1 MGSTKGGNIMKYNTI
16 PYWVNGRY
24 NQNQRVQQ
32 SYELGIPV
40 PDMSKVDAEKSKI
53 RKKESGI
60 SINMIAIIVLM
71 IFFLGELLIQAW
83 DSQQVW
89 NMLRM

>member
-1 MGSTKGGNIMKYNTI
+1 MKYNHI

-24 NQNQRVQQ
+24 NQHQRVQQ

-40 PDMSKVDAEKSKI
+40 PDMSRVDAEKSKI
-53 RKKESGI
+53 RKKESAI
-60 SINMIAIIVLM
+60 SVNMIAIIVLI